1 MLILTWIVVETPTL
15 LSSFI
20 SFTKSSL
27 KLKDKEPVHFC
38 VCFLLCLMSGLHL
51 FAFKSANHTCCS
63 WHSPARAFSM
73 RQVIA

>member
-27 KLKDKEPVHFC
+27 KLKDKEPVHF
-38 VCFLLCLMSGLHL
+38 LCLL
-51 FAFKSANHTCCS
+51 FALFNEWA
-63 WHSPARAFSM
+63 SPICLQIS
-73 RQVIA
+73 QSHKL